1 MVRLLAFL
9 TAALGCRIYEEEVSM
24 RKKSQRTG
32 RSWME
37 MAAGS
42 WSYTWVVPAR
52 SLGST
57 GSLVCPRPPVPHRVP
72 TAGSARTRRPMGLD
86 AGPTP
91 QPDPRPTRAPDPIT
105 SISSLP
111 GCPKTTSAFSSGC
124 NFPRS
129 SLNTR
134 TGYEVWWPG
143 VTPARGSELRGLT
156 PGFCWACRPAWSQP
170 RALTKV
176 LWWAQSGHLLP
187 WPLPLHRSPRGS
199 PVLK

>member
-9 TAALGCRIYEEEVSM
+9 TGALGCRIYEEEVSM
-24 RKKSQRTG
+24 GKKSQRTG

-57 GSLVCPRPPVPHRVP
+57 GSLVCPHPPVPHRVP
-72 TAGSARTRRPMGLD
+72 TAGSAGTRRPTGLD
-86 AGPTP
+86 VGPTP
-91 QPDPRPTRAPDPIT
+91 QPEPDPTWAPDPTT
-105 SISSLP
+105 SISRLP

-129 SLNTR
+129 SLNLEWVVKS
-134 TGYEVWWPG
+134 G
-143 VTPARGSELRGLT
+143 GLE
-156 PGFCWACRPAWSQP
+156 
-170 RALTKV
+170 
-176 LWWAQSGHLLP
+176 
-187 WPLPLHRSPRGS
+187 
-199 PVLK
+199 